1 MIDGFTSLVLAALMR
16 GSAPQTGARSFQ
28 VAQTVTNGDASVE
41 KRALGLLAEL
51 QAGTIDRNELSP
63 ELSAA
68 YTKSVLALSKQTIP
82 AGSPA
87 NVVQLA
93 KHHVD
98 GVTTYVYRLS
108 WPSGTLD
115 YTFGYDD
122 ASFAVVQLYVRT
134 GPPA

>member
-1 MIDGFTSLVLAALMR
+1 MIDGFTSLVLAALLR
-16 GSAPQTGARSFQ
+16 GSVPHDGPSFE
-28 VAQTVTNGDASVE
+28 VAQTVTDSDASVQ
-41 KRALGLLAEL
+41 KRAMLLLSEL

-63 ELSAA
+63 ALSAA

-82 AGSPA
+82 SGAPA
-87 NVVQLA
+87 TVVQRG
-93 KHHVD
+93 KHVVD
-98 GVTTYVYRLS
+98 GTTTYVYRLT

-115 YTFGYDD
+115 YTFGYDN

>member
-1 MIDGFTSLVLAALMR
+1 MIDGFTSLVLAMLVH
-16 GSAPQTGARSFQ
+16 GSAPQTGARSVE
-28 VAQTVTNGDASVE
+28 VAQTATDGDTSVE
-41 KRALGLLAEL
+41 KRALRLLAEL

-63 ELSAA
+63 DLSAA

-87 NVVQLA
+87 TVVQLA

-98 GVTTYVYRLS
+98 GATTYVYRLT

-134 GPPA
+134 GPPV